1 MRLTIEI
8 EIDVLTEVA
17 AKAVVEDF
25 FMEELEEVVAKDG
38 LRIRRVLVNLEQ
50 RHEKPHPLE
59 GRTGMDGSDQ

>member
-50 RHEKPHPLE
+50 RHEKPHTLK
-59 GRTGMDGSDQ
+59 GRASVDGCDQ